1 MEQCVLWKVL
11 NACQS
16 SGQKMSLK
24 NLEDVPSSSK
34 GWFGLM
40 GQRLVG
46 FLQVARGIVCPVR
59 AALDGI
65 LGSPP
70 AGFKLYYAV
79 LMQINVLSFMHT
91 FYFV

>member
-1 MEQCVLWKVL
+1 
-11 NACQS
+11 
-16 SGQKMSLK
+16 
-24 NLEDVPSSSK
+24 
-34 GWFGLM
+34 M

-46 FLQVARGIVCPVR
+46 LLQIACGIVCPVR
-59 AALDGI
+59 VALNGI

-91 FYFV
+91 SCFV